1 MALRGAEKEVRDHF
15 LNALPAR
22 SRDMLQDEMKAMG
35 PVKSK
40 DVKKAQSDLVEA
52 AVQLAEA
59 GDIELPDEDD
69 GEEMM
74 E

>member
-1 MALRGAEKEVRDHF
+1 
-15 LNALPAR
+15 
-22 SRDMLQDEMKAMG
+22 MKAMG

-59 GDIELPDEDD
+59 GDIELPDEDE